1 MDTSEPGGLYK
12 DQVYL
17 EGSIGILKERHTLD
31 FHALCCGKI
40 SIQIMKQ
47 LAEAKKLK
55 KDCIKI
61 PPFMRNLEEYL
72 RALDRIAKVNFI
84 DEHLAEIEAKVT
96 TQDGEQAEAVS
107 DDDLE

>member
-1 MDTSEPGGLYK
+1 
-12 DQVYL
+12 
-17 EGSIGILKERHTLD
+17 
-31 FHALCCGKI
+31 
-40 SIQIMKQ
+40 MKQ

-96 TQDGEQAEAVS
+96 TQDGEQVEAVS